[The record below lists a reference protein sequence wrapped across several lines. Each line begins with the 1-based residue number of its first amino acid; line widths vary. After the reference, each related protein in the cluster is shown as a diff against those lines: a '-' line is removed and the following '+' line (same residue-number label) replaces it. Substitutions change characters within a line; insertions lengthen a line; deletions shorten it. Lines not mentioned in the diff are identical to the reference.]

1 MSKLKIAIFFTYDY
15 SVETLRNS
23 GLFEREMRI
32 YCEIYKNYDVDFKFI
47 TYDDNLDLQGNY
59 QKFTFISVYD
69 YIKKSRNKIVRFV
82 KSFFVPFKLKKDLE
96 DIDILHQHQLLG
108 SWVPL
113 VLKYLLKKPVLIRTG
128 YDAYLFTIQNKE
140 PIHKTFFYKLLTKI
154 SIKYSD
160 LYTVT
165 SNSDF
170 EFLKNKFLINNIKI
184 VPNWVDQKKEILSNR
199 NLVKILMVGRLEN
212 QKNYPLAFGFLN
224 KLDRDFEIDIF
235 GSGSEKSRL
244 KKLAKENKLKI
255 NFLGNIQHKE
265 LMEKYKNYEYF
276 LSTSKFEGN
285 PKTILEALSN
295 ECIVFAS
302 KILNHSELIEDGVN
316 GFLFRSENELIE
328 KFEFIKNN
336 NQLKKTIRNNC
347 KKSLKNNSID
357 KVTELMFLDYDY
369 LMSLR

>member
-1 MSKLKIAIFFTYDY
+1 MMLIYLQFKTRNQYIKHFFT
-15 SVETLRNS
+15 
-23 GLFEREMRI
+23 
-32 YCEIYKNYDVDFKFI
+32 
-47 TYDDNLDLQGNY
+47 
-59 QKFTFISVYD
+59 
-69 YIKKSRNKIVRFV
+69 
-82 KSFFVPFKLKKDLE
+82 
-96 DIDILHQHQLLG
+96 
-108 SWVPL
+108 
-113 VLKYLLKKPVLIRTG
+113 
-128 YDAYLFTIQNKE
+128 
-140 PIHKTFFYKLLTKI
+140 KLLTKI

-244 KKLAKENKLKI
+244 KNLAKENKLKI

-285 PKTILEALSN
+285 PKTILEALVMS
-295 ECIVFAS
+295 V
-302 KILNHSELIEDGVN
+302 LYL
-316 GFLFRSENELIE
+316 LL
-328 KFEFIKNN
+328 KF
-336 NQLKKTIRNNC
+336 
-347 KKSLKNNSID
+347 
-357 KVTELMFLDYDY
+357 
-369 LMSLR
+369 